1 MDVLQAMRVFSCVV
15 QAGSLTNAA
24 ERLDTSTAS
33 VSRILSSLEAHLT
46 TRLLNRTTR
55 RIALTEAGMRY
66 HKRCLL
72 ILELVET
79 AETEVLQQRLEM
91 PMLGRLASPW
101 CSLAIKCTVSAP
113 CPLRYWTKDVP
124 LHRP

>member
-15 QAGSLTNAA
+15 QAGSLTSAA
-24 ERLDTSTAS
+24 ERLDTSIAS

-91 PMLGRLASPW
+91 PMLGQARQ
-101 CSLAIKCTVSAP
+101 
-113 CPLRYWTKDVP
+113 PLVNFGHKV
-124 LHRP
+124 HC

>member
-15 QAGSLTNAA
+15 QAGSLTSAA
-24 ERLDTSTAS
+24 ERLDTSIAS
-33 VSRILSSLEAHLT
+33 VSRILSSLQAHLT

-91 PMLGRLASPW
+91 PMLGQARQ
-101 CSLAIKCTVSAP
+101 
-113 CPLRYWTKDVP
+113 PLVHFGHKV
-124 LHRP
+124 HC